1 VLPQLHHHLDLL
13 GFALFAPA
21 VIQLLL
27 ALQFGGNKFAWDSSR
42 VIGLF
47 CGSGVTCVVWLAWNY
62 YKGDAALL
70 PAAMV
75 RRRTVWS
82 ATMFN
87 AFQMVGI
94 YGLFYYLPIYFQSVY
109 NASAILSGVYI
120 IPMIIPQLLA
130 AGLTGGICKSLGT
143 GREVNRETN

>member
-1 VLPQLHHHLDLL
+1 
-13 GFALFAPA
+13 
-21 VIQLLL
+21 
-27 ALQFGGNKFAWDSSR
+27 
-42 VIGLF
+42 
-47 CGSGVTCVVWLAWNY
+47 
-62 YKGDAALL
+62 
-70 PAAMV
+70 
-75 RRRTVWS
+75 
-82 ATMFN
+82 MFN